1 MKTELIVIENDADLA
16 EATALVNAL
25 MAATDDSSLARL
37 RAQARLVEDY
47 ERRRW
52 PRKAP
57 SVPQLL
63 AYLMDQHD
71 MTRADLAPLLGGAGR
86 VSEVLNGKIRLSMT
100 MVKRLRERFGVSA
113 DLLIPSGDQRRS
125 AAA

>member
-1 MKTELIVIENDADLA
+1 MKAELIVIENDADLA
-16 EATALVNAL
+16 EATALVEVL
-25 MAATDDSSLARL
+25 MSQATDAASIAHL

-47 ERRRW
+47 ERQRW

-63 AYLMDQHD
+63 AYLMDQHG

-86 VSEVLNGKIRLSMT
+86 VSEVFNGKISLSMS
-100 MVKRLRERFGVSA
+100 MVRRLRERFGISA
-113 DLLIPSGDQRRS
+113 DLLIPVGSGHRS
-125 AAA
+125 AA